1 MIEDDKTPVADAEDI
16 AETPADAES
25 AAADGFAAL
34 EGELAEAK
42 QAVLYA
48 QAEVLNVRR
57 RAEKEAAD
65 ARTYAAT
72 GFARDILSVSDNL
85 MRGLAAIPDDLRSDD
100 KIKGLV
106 AGLEATAR
114 ELDAVFQR
122 PGIRQLVALG
132 ETLHPNRPPPM
143 LQVPSADAAQG
154 ATRQEIPTGLLNSAR
169 LPRPPYVRTPV
180 RLVWEERASKR

>member
-16 AETPADAES
+16 AETPADAEP

-72 GFARDILSVSDNL
+72 GFARDILSVSDNQIG
-85 MRGLAAIPDDLRSDD
+85 RAHVCTP
-100 KIKGLV
+100 
-106 AGLEATAR
+106 ATNA
-114 ELDAVFQR
+114 
-122 PGIRQLVALG
+122 QLVC
-132 ETLHPNRPPPM
+132 R
-143 LQVPSADAAQG
+143 
-154 ATRQEIPTGLLNSAR
+154 LL
-169 LPRPPYVRTPV
+169 L
-180 RLVWEERASKR
+180 

>member
-16 AETPADAES
+16 AETPADAEP

-114 ELDAVFQR
+114 EPDAVFPR
-122 PGIRQLVALG
+122 HGISQIVALG
-132 ETLHPNRPPPM
+132 ETLDPNRHQAM
-143 LQVPSADAAQG
+143 LEVPSADPAPG
-154 ATRQEIPTGLLNSAR
+154 TNVQEIQTGYMNPHR
-169 LPRPPYVRTPV
+169 L
-180 RLVWEERASKR
+180 ERKNDVYTKIRKKT

>member
-1 MIEDDKTPVADAEDI
+1 MSEGDKTPEADAEDI
-16 AETPADAES
+16 AETPADAEP

-57 RAEKEAAD
+57 RAEKEEAD

-85 MRGLAAIPDDLRSDD
+85 L
-100 KIKGLV
+100 
-106 AGLEATAR
+106 
-114 ELDAVFQR
+114 
-122 PGIRQLVALG
+122 PG
-132 ETLHPNRPPPM
+132 P
-143 LQVPSADAAQG
+143 AAQ
-154 ATRQEIPTGLLNSAR
+154 TGSAS
-169 LPRPPYVRTPV
+169 VRGRV
-180 RLVWEERASKR
+180 VQYAESLVVAVSLK

>member
-1 MIEDDKTPVADAEDI
+1 MRISDWSSDVCSSD
-16 AETPADAES
+16 
-25 AAADGFAAL
+25 L
-34 EGELAEAK
+34 
-42 QAVLYA
+42 LYA

-122 PGIRQLVALG
+122 HGISKIVALG
-132 ETLHPNRPPPM
+132 ETLDPHPQQAMLERPR
-143 LQVPSADAAQG
+143 ADATPG
-154 ATRQEIPTGLLNSAR
+154 TSGREIPTGNKIRQPAD
-169 LPRPPYVRTPV
+169 
-180 RLVWEERASKR
+180 

>member
-1 MIEDDKTPVADAEDI
+1 MIEDDKTPVADAEDS
-16 AETPADAES
+16 AEAPAGAEPD
-25 AAADGFAAL
+25 AAAGFAAL
-34 EGELAEAK
+34 EEELAEAK

-85 MRGLAAIPDDLRSDD
+85 ARGLAAIPDDLRSDD

-106 AGLEATAR
+106 AGIEATAR
-114 ELDAVFQR
+114 ELDSVFQR
-122 PGIRQLVALG
+122 HGISKIVAMDEMLD
-132 ETLHPNRPPPM
+132 PNRHQAM
-143 LQVPSADAAQG
+143 FEVPTADVAPG
-154 ATRQEIPTGLLNSAR
+154 TIVQEIQTGYMIRDRLL
-169 LPRPPYVRTPV
+169 RPA
-180 RLVWEERASKR
+180 LVGVAKKPD